1 MEDGK
6 EDSTTDNFPSLC
18 FLSALVLYYIN
29 VNCMYNLQKA
39 VINPFLCSCNKYSG
53 CRKPNVRD
61 YCDICSLNIKHDP
74 YENEKKYKI
83 KHLIEK
89 HIEMVDDFKKYNINI
104 QNYDYVSKT
113 FNRSSE
119 FSFYEKVFLMDC
131 SLKKKHF
138 IN

>member
-6 EDSTTDNFPSLC
+6 EDSTIDFPSLC
-18 FLSALVLYYIN
+18 FLSARVIYYIN

-39 VINPFLCSCNKYSG
+39 VIDPFLCSCDKYSG
-53 CRKPNVRD
+53 CRKPNDVRD

-74 YENEKKYKI
+74 YENKKKYKI

-89 HIEMVDDFKKYNINI
+89 HIEMVNDFNKYNINI
-104 QNYDYVSKT
+104 KMMIIALKLSIRCQNFLSM
-113 FNRSSE
+113 
-119 FSFYEKVFLMDC
+119 KVFLMGC
-131 SLKKKHF
+131 SLKKTHF